1 MVEVVN
7 VVEVLV
13 MVLVVAGLVAVG
25 VLVGRRLARR
35 AASVTSAAAVPPPV
49 PVEEVL
55 REFEAR
61 AAQDRAAQAAATEAA
76 VAQLV
81 RTNEEMLAA
90 ERRLGT
96 QELDSKKSLIDQEL
110 HGMRGDLAK
119 LTGLLHQVESER
131 QKHTGEL
138 TTQLQE
144 AGRHTQILADTTQSL
159 REALSSTTA
168 RGQWGERMAEDVLR
182 LAGFVDGINYRK
194 HQAIIGSGGIP
205 DYTFMLPQGLSLHMD
220 VKFPLNNYMRYLDAT
235 SDVERESC
243 RREFLK
249 DVRLRLKEV
258 TNRGYGSGDTNT
270 VDCVLLF
277 IPNEQVYGFIHE
289 QDRALLDDALR
300 NKVVFCSPL
309 TLFAVLAVIR
319 QAVDNFR
326 LSQTSHEILDLL
338 AGFQKQWDKFVEQM
352 DKVGRGLKT
361 AGNAFDELEG
371 TRRRGLD
378 RELDKIDAMR
388 QRQELDAADGDGDV
402 ALSPVMPFALEA

>member
-1 MVEVVN
+1 METLVV
-7 VVEVLV
+7 
-13 MVLVVAGLVAVG
+13 VLVVVALVAGG
-25 VLVGRRLARR
+25 VVFGRLLARR
-35 AASVTSAAAVPPPV
+35 TVPSPGPAVVEPAPAPV
-49 PVEEVL
+49 PVEAVL
-55 REFEAR
+55 REFEVR
-61 AAQDRAAQAAATEAA
+61 AAQDRAALAAATEHA

-81 RTNEEMLAA
+81 RTNQEMLAA

-96 QELDSKKSLIDQEL
+96 QELDGKKSLIDQEL

-119 LTGLLHQVESER
+119 LTGLIHQVEGER

-138 TTQLQE
+138 SSQLQE
-144 AGRHTQILADTTQSL
+144 AGRHTQILAETTQSL

-182 LAGFVDGINYRK
+182 LAGFVDGVNYRK
-194 HQAIIGSGGIP
+194 RHAIAGSGGIP
-205 DYTFMLPQGLSLHMD
+205 DYTFLLPQGLSLHMD

-235 SDVERESC
+235 SDVERE
-243 RREFLK
+243 RHRKEFLK

-258 TNRGYGSGDTNT
+258 TSRGYGDTGAST
-270 VDCVLLF
+270 IDCVLLF

-300 NKVVFCSPL
+300 DKVVFCSPL

-326 LSQTSHEILDLL
+326 LSQTSHEILELL
-338 AGFQKQWDKFVEQM
+338 GGFQKQWEKFVDQM
-352 DKVGRGLKT
+352 DKVGRGLKS

-388 QRQELDAADGDGDV
+388 QRQAVDATDPEND
-402 ALSPVMPFALEA
+402 LPRVMPFALEA

>member
-1 MVEVVN
+1 METLVV
-7 VVEVLV
+7 
-13 MVLVVAGLVAVG
+13 VLVVVALVAGG
-25 VLVGRRLARR
+25 VLLGRLLGGRRAP
-35 AASVTSAAAVPPPV
+35 APVAAAPVAPPPV

-81 RTNEEMLAA
+81 RTNQEMLAA

-96 QELDSKKSLIDQEL
+96 QELEGKKSLIDQEL

-119 LTGLLHQVESER
+119 LTGLIHQVESER

-138 TTQLQE
+138 TSQLQE
-144 AGRHTQILADTTQSL
+144 AGRHTQTLADTTQSL

-182 LAGFVDGINYRK
+182 LAGFVDGVNYRK
-194 HQAIIGSGGIP
+194 RQAIAGRAIP
-205 DYTFMLPQGLSLHMD
+205 DYTFLLPQGLSLHMD
-220 VKFPLNNYMRYLDAT
+220 VKFPLNNYMRYLDA
-235 SDVERESC
+235 DL
-243 RREFLK
+243 RRRARRHRKEFLK
-249 DVRLRLKEV
+249 DVRARLKEV
-258 TNRGYGSGDTNT
+258 TSRGYGNT
-270 VDCVLLF
+270 GSSTIDCVLLF

-300 NKVVFCSPL
+300 DKVVFCSPL

-326 LSQTSHEILDLL
+326 LSQTSHEILELL
-338 AGFQKQWDKFVEQM
+338 GGVPEA
-352 DKVGRGLKT
+352 VGQVRRADGQGRPRPKT

-388 QRQELDAADGDGDV
+388 QRQEVDAGDADIE
-402 ALSPVMPFALEA
+402 LPRVMPFALEA